1 MKRYAVILT
10 ITYSDA
16 VRTRKGTM
24 PGKDFPHVAGK
35 AVKIATW
42 QAELDAE
49 TQGSPSIINL
59 RIREI
64 KPKAKA

>member
-10 ITYSDA
+10 ITYRDA

-24 PGKDFPHVAGK
+24 PDKDFSHVAGK
-35 AVKIATW
+35 LVKIADW

-49 TQGSPSIINL
+49 TQGAPSIINL

-64 KPKAKA
+64 KTKAKA